1 LPADPL
7 PVRVFV
13 YGTLKRGGRYHA
25 YCRGGEMIAEAHVE
39 ASLYD
44 LPEGYPAIVV
54 PEASVLAVGTGDPAA
69 DAREERRLGR
79 QTLAEP
85 DGPTVRGELYA
96 FDDPER
102 RFPAL
107 DALEEFVPNDPAS
120 PYRRVLVPVRC
131 DGGTVTPAWAYAW
144 AGAESRPSGRHL
156 PGGRWP
162 A

>member
-1 LPADPL
+1 
-7 PVRVFV
+7 
-13 YGTLKRGGRYHA
+13 
-25 YCRGGEMIAEAHVE
+25 MIAKASVKG
-39 ASLYD
+39 SLYD

-79 QTLAEP
+79 QPLAEP
-85 DGPTVRGELYA
+85 EGPTVHGELYT
-96 FDDPER
+96 FDDPEA

-107 DALEEFVPNDPAS
+107 DALEEFVPSDPAS
-120 PYRRVLVPVRC
+120 PYRRVLVPVRP
-131 DGGTVTPAWAYAW
+131 DGGGVTPAWAYTARRP
-144 AGAESRPSGRHL
+144 AGKHL